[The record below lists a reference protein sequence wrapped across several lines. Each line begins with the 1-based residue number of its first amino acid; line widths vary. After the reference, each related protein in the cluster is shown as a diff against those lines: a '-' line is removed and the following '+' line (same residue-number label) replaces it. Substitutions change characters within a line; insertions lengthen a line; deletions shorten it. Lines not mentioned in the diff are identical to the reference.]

1 MSIGTDEE
9 VDFASIGWFEH
20 EVPTG
25 VPGLYRYAP
34 YRSGSHHALQEKLR
48 RAGSVA
54 CRLTKADGT
63 VVRFIVRG
71 CPAYGVVD
79 IAFRKP

>member
-1 MSIGTDEE
+1 MSIGKDEE

-20 EVPTG
+20 EVPAG

-34 YRSGSHHALQEKLR
+34 YRSGSHHALHERLR
-48 RAGSVA
+48 QGGAVP

-63 VVRFIVRG
+63 VVRFVVRG
-71 CPAYGVVD
+71 CPEYGVLD
-79 IAFRKP
+79 IAFRKE